1 MKIAPLFKTWFG
13 KKTKI
18 IELPVHIYEQGK
30 AFDDSKPIL
39 FQNEREVEIFKLE
52 EEVRECDRRIEE
64 INSRLKPWED
74 EIRKRHRDLWGY

>member
-1 MKIAPLFKTWFG
+1 MNILLLFKKLFRESH
-13 KKTKI
+13 I
-18 IELPVHIYEQGK
+18 PVHLYEQGK

-39 FQNEREVEIFKLE
+39 FQNESEVEIFKLE

-74 EIRKRHRDLWGY
+74 EMRKRHRDLWGY